1 MKRKILSVFVMF
13 TLLGGMLYNVY
24 AATVDEL
31 QQQKDELEE
40 QTDQQKEQLNTET
53 EQLKAQ
59 QEEVQEN
66 LSEAMQEIA
75 NLDTQIETNESEI
88 QSLETQIDELQ
99 ASIDQKEVE
108 IQEKQEEYDEN
119 EALLSERLVV
129 MYEKGETSF
138 LDLLFSSEGLV
149 DFLSNYYSLS
159 QLAECDMELLESI
172 NTEKQEIESAKAEL
186 ENQKTQ
192 ITSLKAE
199 KQTKT
204 ITLQQQ
210 KEEREQKAQN
220 LSEEDKQLEAEIKA
234 NNDRIEQMENDAQKQ
249 LEALEEQ
256 IKKAQQ
262 SNSSNNSGSNSGSSN
277 GGSATNGSG
286 LHFDGTFIW
295 PCNNKVVTSTMKNR
309 WGRKHKGI
317 DIGARYEN
325 VYATASG
332 YAYTLENPSGYGH
345 YIVIIHGNN
354 YISLYG
360 HLNSFKI
367 TSGQYVTQGQ
377 VIAQSGNSGSST
389 APHLHYELR
398 RASSISQFFSV
409 NPLDPLDYLP
419 GGYTLAAGAAQE
431 S

>member
-24 AATVDEL
+24 AASIDEL
-31 QQQKDELEE
+31 NKQS
-40 QTDQQKEQLNTET
+40 EQLNE
-53 EQLKAQ
+53 ELKQKEAQ
-59 QEEVQEN
+59 QAEVEED

-75 NLDTQIETNESEI
+75 NLDTQISTNESEI
-88 QSLETQIDELQ
+88 QTLETQINDLQ
-99 ASIDQKEVE
+99 TSIDQKEVE
-108 IQEKQEEYDEN
+108 IQKKQEEYDEN

-172 NTEKQEIESAKAEL
+172 NTEKQEIENAKAEL

-199 KQTKT
+199 KQTKS

-210 KEEREQKAQN
+210 KEEREQKAQSLN
-220 LSEEDKQLEAEIKA
+220 EQDKQLQSEIDDYNERIKEVEAQA
-234 NNDRIEQMENDAQKQ
+234 AAQLK
-249 LEALEEQ
+249 ALEEEQ
-256 IKKAQQ
+256 KRKEQEAA
-262 SNSSNNSGSNSGSSN
+262 NNNGGGSSSGST
-277 GGSATNGSG
+277 TNGSG

-295 PCNNKVVTSTMKNR
+295 PCDNKVVTSTMKNR

-332 YAYTLENPSGYGH
+332 YAYTLENPGGYGH

-360 HLNSFKI
+360 HLNSFNI
-367 TSGQYVTQGQ
+367 SSGQYVTQGQ
-377 VIAQSGNSGSST
+377 VIAQSGNSGGST
-389 APHLHYELR
+389 GPHLHYELR

>member
-1 MKRKILSVFVMF
+1 MKRKILSVFIMF

-31 QQQKDELEE
+31 NKQS
-40 QTDQQKEQLNTET
+40 EQLNE
-53 EQLKAQ
+53 ELKQKEAQ
-59 QEEVQEN
+59 QDEVQED

-75 NLDTQIETNESEI
+75 TLDTQISTNESEI
-88 QSLETQIDELQ
+88 QTLQTQIEELQ
-99 ASIDQKEVE
+99 TSIDQKETE
-108 IQEKQEEYDEN
+108 IQQKQEEYDEN
-119 EALLSERLVV
+119 EELLSERLVV

-138 LDLLFSSEGLV
+138 LDLLFSSDSLV

-172 NTEKQEIESAKAEL
+172 NNEKQEIENAKAEL
-186 ENQKTQ
+186 ESQKTQ
-192 ITSLKAE
+192 VTSLKAE
-199 KQTKT
+199 KQTKS

-210 KEEREQKAQN
+210 KAEREEKAQN
-220 LSEEDKQLEAEIKA
+220 LDAQDKQLQSEIDDYNERIKEVEAQA
-234 NNDRIEQMENDAQKQ
+234 AAQLK
-249 LEALEEQ
+249 ALEEEQ
-256 IKKAQQ
+256 KRKEQEAAKNNNSS
-262 SNSSNNSGSNSGSSN
+262 SNSSSST
-277 GGSATNGSG
+277 TNGAG
-286 LHFDGTFIW
+286 LNFDGTFIW

-332 YAYTLENPSGYGH
+332 YAYTLENPGGYGH

-409 NPLDPLDYLP
+409 SPLDPLDYLP

>member
-24 AATVDEL
+24 AASIDEL
-31 QQQKDELEE
+31 NKQS
-40 QTDQQKEQLNTET
+40 EQLNE
-53 EQLKAQ
+53 ELKQKEAQ
-59 QEEVQEN
+59 QAEVEED

-75 NLDTQIETNESEI
+75 NLDTQISANESEI
-88 QSLETQIDELQ
+88 QTLETQINDLQ
-99 ASIDQKEVE
+99 TSIDQKEVE
-108 IQEKQEEYDEN
+108 IQKKQEEYDEN

-172 NTEKQEIESAKAEL
+172 NTEKQEIENAKAEL
-186 ENQKTQ
+186 E
-192 ITSLKAE
+192 
-199 KQTKT
+199 KQTKS

-210 KEEREQKAQN
+210 KEEREQKAQSLN
-220 LSEEDKQLEAEIKA
+220 EQDKQLQSEIDDYNERIKEVEAQA
-234 NNDRIEQMENDAQKQ
+234 AAQLK
-249 LEALEEQ
+249 ALEEEQ
-256 IKKAQQ
+256 KRKEQEAA
-262 SNSSNNSGSNSGSSN
+262 NNNGGGSSSGST
-277 GGSATNGSG
+277 TNGSG

-295 PCNNKVVTSTMKNR
+295 PCDNKVVTSTMKNR

-332 YAYTLENPSGYGH
+332 YAYTLENPGGYGH

-360 HLNSFKI
+360 HLNSFNI
-367 TSGQYVTQGQ
+367 SSGQYVTQGQ
-377 VIAQSGNSGSST
+377 VIAQSGNSGGST
-389 APHLHYELR
+389 GPHLHYELR

-409 NPLDPLDYLP
+409 DPLDPLDYLP

>member
-172 NTEKQEIESAKAEL
+172 NTEKQ
-186 ENQKTQ
+186 
-192 ITSLKAE
+192 
-199 KQTKT
+199 TKT

-220 LSEEDKQLEAEIKA
+220 LSAEDKQLEAEIKA
-234 NNDRIEQMENDAQKQ
+234 NNDRIEQMENEAQKQ

-377 VIAQSGNSGSST
+377 VIAHSGNSGSST

-398 RASSISQFFSV
+398 RASSISSRKSTRRG
-409 NPLDPLDYLP
+409 NR
-419 GGYTLAAGAAQE
+419 
-431 S
+431 